1 MRRLL
6 PAAALVGALVAV
18 PSTASGA
25 RAFTYGVSAAEV
37 TPTSALLWAHAVKS
51 GKVRI
56 VVALDRRFTKGRV
69 TKTLAATKAND
80 LTVQARVRGLTP
92 GRRYRYYFI
101 QGRQRSLIGAF
112 TTAPKPTAAKTIRFA
127 VTGDADGIRT
137 GGQNYWNKDGANNF
151 ATYDA
156 MTREKNDFNVNL
168 GDTMYSDAGTSLGF
182 ARAFTLAQKRA
193 KYKLGLSYPKLVAL
207 RQSGAVYNQWDDHEF
222 VDDFNRHSEGCDVGS
237 IFTDGYACDIGAIWK
252 AGVKAFRE
260 YMPVTYSAQN
270 GTYRTFRWGK
280 NLQIFILDE
289 RSFRSLRASEVKK
302 DPSAAEPTAH
312 VCDTAGNDDV
322 APRIPQRLRNT
333 FALLYPALATP
344 IAPECLAALN
354 DSKRTMLGTRQY
366 NAFTSAIRKS
376 TAKWKVIVNEVPMME
391 FGINPYDDWEGYEHE
406 REKLLTFLKNTVKNV
421 AIVTTDFHTNWVNDA
436 RIKTWPE
443 DGGPVPS
450 GVKEFIGGGVA
461 DDLFG
466 HEIDG
471 VTGQADTWKLIDGA
485 FLNQAPPNGPGMEC
499 SNMVTYGYI
508 QVEASASSLKVVLK
522 DNTGKQMTNSA
533 DGKPCGPWVLPAK

>member
-1 MRRLL
+1 
-6 PAAALVGALVAV
+6 
-18 PSTASGA
+18 
-25 RAFTYGVSAAEV
+25 
-37 TPTSALLWAHAVKS
+37 
-51 GKVRI
+51 
-56 VVALDRRFTKGRV
+56 
-69 TKTLAATKAND
+69 
-80 LTVQARVRGLTP
+80 
-92 GRRYRYYFI
+92 
-101 QGRQRSLIGAF
+101 
-112 TTAPKPTAAKTIRFA
+112 
-127 VTGDADGIRT
+127 
-137 GGQNYWNKDGANNF
+137 
-151 ATYDA
+151 
-156 MTREKNDFNVNL
+156 
-168 GDTMYSDAGTSLGF
+168 
-182 ARAFTLAQKRA
+182 
-193 KYKLGLSYPKLVAL
+193 
-207 RQSGAVYNQWDDHEF
+207 
-222 VDDFNRHSEGCDVGS
+222 
-237 IFTDGYACDIGAIWK
+237 
-252 AGVKAFRE
+252 
-260 YMPVTYSAQN
+260 
-270 GTYRTFRWGK
+270 
-280 NLQIFILDE
+280 
-289 RSFRSLRASEVKK
+289 
-302 DPSAAEPTAH
+302 
-312 VCDTAGNDDV
+312 
-322 APRIPQRLRNT
+322 
-333 FALLYPALATP
+333 
-344 IAPECLAALN
+344 
-354 DSKRTMLGTRQY
+354 MLGTRQY